1 MARGLLEATQTLK
14 RDAAMPMDLDSA
26 LGLHADALSLRARR
40 AELLAANLAHADT
53 PGYRARDL
61 DFRAA
66 LAEASE
72 GRAVPALATTHPR
85 HLGAAAGAADRAE
98 VLYRHPHQAAV
109 DGNTVDTQREHAEFM
124 QNALQYQ
131 ASLTFLSAR
140 IRGLLTAIRGE

>member
-1 MARGLLEATQTLK
+1 
-14 RDAAMPMDLDSA
+14 MPIDLDAA

-40 AELLAANLAHADT
+40 AELLAANLANADT
-53 PGYRARDL
+53 PGYRARDI

-66 LAEASE
+66 LAEAQAGSAATALTVTHADHI
-72 GRAVPALATTHPR
+72 AV
-85 HLGAAAGAADRAE
+85 AAGAPANVA
-98 VLYRHPHQAAV
+98 VLYRQPHQASV
-109 DGNTVDTQREHAEFM
+109 DGNSVDTQREHAGFM